1 MNSVIGI
8 TLRKILNFFDKPK
21 NPVFSPRSLLLFSI
35 LILVSL
41 GAIGQE
47 RRLNTSEIPAR
58 PDTIPNII
66 RDTANRRPAPTDSLV
81 INKGGIETTIKY
93 YAEDSIITK
102 TLTNVTYLY
111 GNAYIEYGDIKLEA
125 AEIVIDRNINELRA
139 NGVQD
144 TTGTWI
150 GLPQFKDGPEEFETR
165 EIRYNFNTNKARIK
179 GVATQQQDGFLSG
192 EVVKRQDDGSA
203 YIAGGRY
210 IPCDDPQST
219 TYIKSTKIKV
229 IPGDKVITGPFLLYI
244 GGIPTPLGLPFGIFP
259 EPKSAEKSGILFP
272 KYGSEQNRGLFLRE
286 GGYFFVWN
294 RNIHTALTGD
304 IYSKGSWG
312 LKARN
317 QYRKRY
323 SYSGSFEF
331 TFNRNKNL
339 DFEEVP
345 LDSRDFWF
353 SWNHRP
359 ESRGTGRFS
368 ASVNAGTS
376 TFNNNNVS
384 INNFQRNIRSEF
396 RSNVSYSNS
405 ITGTPFTYS
414 INARH
419 NQNVTTGIVD
429 ISLPEMSMNMNR
441 VYPLKGAKAEVLKK
455 LNVGWN
461 FNVTNRIT
469 NLVRPSTTSY
479 DIANATTTQDTIDV
493 RFNTLDRLLDNALN
507 GARHT
512 IPISTSFPI
521 FKNFNMTPSVQFQE
535 LWYLEELDY
544 TFIEDQNAVQID
556 TVSGFSR
563 ASTYSASLGLTTQL
577 YGMFNTKRWKKVE
590 AIRHI
595 MTPTIAFSYRPD
607 FSDERFGYYQTVQT
621 DTTGSGTSRLLS
633 IYDGF
638 AFGAPGLGESAAMSF
653 SINNKV
659 EMKVLNDTTDAK
671 KVPLIENL
679 SMSGSYNFLADS
691 FNLSNLNI
699 QARTSLFNRKLNI
712 NAGIV
717 LDPYT
722 YNTDSEGTTTRQNQ
736 FAWNS
741 GQGLGRLTSA
751 RMSLSTNLNAN
762 ASSGPENPNQRLTGG
777 QGFVEEQVGDFG
789 SINDGGER
797 LIRTQPEYFYDPNA
811 YVDVDIPWNLRF
823 SYDYSFSRGLT
834 STTTRQSVKIYG
846 QVSLTPKWQI
856 TLNSGYDIDM
866 KEITQTSLGIY
877 RDLGCWEMRANWIP
891 FGRFTS
897 YNIDIQIKASSLKD
911 LKLSRRRSFFDN

>member
-1 MNSVIGI
+1 MVSLSSLAQEGRLTLGERPVKSDS
-8 TLRKILNFFDKPK
+8 TLRLN
-21 NPVFSPRSLLLFSI
+21 
-35 LILVSL
+35 
-41 GAIGQE
+41 
-47 RRLNTSEIPAR
+47 
-58 PDTIPNII
+58 
-66 RDTANRRPAPTDSLV
+66 RDTANRRPDPIDSITV
-81 INKGGIETTIKY
+81 NKGGIETTIKY

-111 GNAYIEYGDIKLEA
+111 GNAYIEYGDVKLDA
-125 AEIVIDRNINELRA
+125 AQIIIDRNTNELTA
-139 NGVQD
+139 KGMQD
-144 TTGTWI
+144 STGTWL
-150 GLPQFKDGPEEFETR
+150 GLPVFQDGPEKFETR

-179 GVATQQQDGFLSG
+179 GVATQQQEGYLSG

-219 TYIKSTKIKV
+219 TFIKSTKIKV
-229 IPGDKVITGPFLLYI
+229 IPGDKVITGPFLLYV

-294 RNIHTALTGD
+294 DYIHTALTGD

-312 LKARN
+312 LKART

-323 SYSGSFEF
+323 KHSGSFEF

-339 DFEEVP
+339 DFEEIP

-353 SWNHRP
+353 SWQHQP

-376 TFNNNNVS
+376 TFNSNNVS
-384 INNFQRNIRSEF
+384 IQNFQRNIRSEF
-396 RSNVSYSNS
+396 RSNISYSNS
-405 ITGTPFTYS
+405 IASTPFTYS

-419 NQNVTTGIVD
+419 NQNVQTGIMD

-441 VYPLKGAKAEVLKK
+441 IYPLKGSKSEVLKK

-469 NLVRPSTTSY
+469 NLVRPSTTGF

-493 RFNTLDRLLDNALN
+493 RFNTLGELLDNALN

-521 FKNFNMTPSVQFQE
+521 FKNFNLTPSVQFQE

-556 TVSGFSR
+556 TISGFSR
-563 ASTYSASLGLTTQL
+563 ANTYAASLGLTTQL
-577 YGMFNTKRWKKVE
+577 YGMFLFKNSRKVE

-595 MTPTIAFSYRPD
+595 MTPTISFSYRPD
-607 FSDERFGYYQTVQT
+607 FSDERFGYYQNVQT
-621 DTTGSGTSRLLS
+621 DTDGNTRLLS

-638 AFGAPGLGESAAMSF
+638 AFGAPGLGESASMSF
-653 SINNKV
+653 SLNNKV
-659 EMKVLNDTTDAK
+659 EMKVRNDTTEAT
-671 KVPLIENL
+671 KVPILENL
-679 SMSGSYNFLADS
+679 SLNGSYNFLADS
-691 FNLSNLNI
+691 FNLSNINI
-699 QARTSLFNRKLNI
+699 TARTSLFSRKVNI
-712 NAGIV
+712 NAGIT

-722 YNTDSEGTTTRQNQ
+722 YLTDTEGTTSRVNQ

-751 RMSLSTNLNAN
+751 RMSLSTNLNSD
-762 ASSGPENPNQRLTGG
+762 ASSGPANPNQRFNTGG
-777 QGFVEEQVGDFG
+777 QGFIDDPTGQFG
-789 SINDGGER
+789 SINDGGEPN
-797 LIRTQPEYFYDPNA
+797 IRTQPEYFYDPNA
-811 YVDVDIPWNLRF
+811 YVDIDIPWNLRF
-823 SYDYSFSRGLT
+823 SYDYSFNRGI
-834 STTTRQSVKIYG
+834 SSSTTRQSIKLYG
-846 QVSLTPKWQI
+846 QVSLTPKWQV
-856 TLNSGYDIDM
+856 TLNTGYDIDM
-866 KEITQTSLGIY
+866 KEITQTSLGIF

-911 LKLSRRRSFFDN
+911 LKISRRRSFFDN

>member
-1 MNSVIGI
+1 M
-8 TLRKILNFFDKPK
+8 
-21 NPVFSPRSLLLFSI
+21 
-35 LILVSL
+35 VSL
-41 GAIGQE
+41 STLAQE
-47 RRLNTSEIPAR
+47 RRLTAAEIPLKS
-58 PDTIPNII
+58 DTIPALNS
-66 RDTANRRPAPTDSLV
+66 DTTNRRPEPTDSIV
-81 INKGGIETTIKY
+81 FQQGGIETTIKY

-111 GNAYIEYGDIKLEA
+111 GNAYIEYGDIKLDA
-125 AEIVIDRNINELRA
+125 AQIIIDRNTNELTA
-139 NGVQD
+139 KGVQD
-144 TTGTWI
+144 STGVWQ
-150 GLPQFKDGPEEFETR
+150 GLPVFQDGPEKFETR

-179 GVATQQQDGFLSG
+179 GVATQQQEGFLSG
-192 EVVKRQDDGSA
+192 DVVKRQDDGSA
-203 YIAGGRY
+203 YISGGRY

-219 TYIKSTKIKV
+219 TFIKSTKIKV
-229 IPGDKVITGPFLLYI
+229 IPGDKVITGPFLLYV

-294 RNIHTALTGD
+294 DYLHTALTGD

-312 LKARN
+312 LTART

-323 SYSGSFEF
+323 KHSGRFEF
-331 TFNRNKNL
+331 RFNRNKNL

-353 SWNHRP
+353 SWKHQP
-359 ESRGTGRFS
+359 KSRGTGRFS

-376 TFNNNNVS
+376 TFNSNNVS

-396 RSNVSYSNS
+396 RSNISYSNS
-405 ITGTPFTYS
+405 IAGTPFTYS

-419 NQNVTTGIVD
+419 NQNVQTGIMD
-429 ISLPEMSMNMNR
+429 IALPEMSMNMNR
-441 VYPLKGAKAEVLKK
+441 IYPLKGAKAEVLKK

-461 FNVTNRIT
+461 FNVTNRVT
-469 NLVRPSTTSY
+469 NLVRPGTAGF

-512 IPISTSFPI
+512 IPISTSFPLL
-521 FKNFNMTPSVQFQE
+521 KNLNVTPSIQFQE

-544 TFIEDQNAVQID
+544 TFIEDQNAVRID
-556 TVSGFSR
+556 TLNGFSR
-563 ASTYSASLGLTTQL
+563 ANTYSASIGLTTQL
-577 YGMFNTKRWKKVE
+577 YGMFNTRRWKKVE

-595 MTPTIAFSYRPD
+595 MTPTISFSYRPD

-621 DTTGSGTSRLLS
+621 DTTGSGTTRLLS

-638 AFGAPGLGESAAMSF
+638 AFGSPGLGESASMSF

-659 EMKVLNDTTDAK
+659 EMKVLNDTTEAK

-679 SMSGSYNFLADS
+679 SINGAYNFLADS

-699 QARTSLFNRKLNI
+699 AARTSLFNRKVNI
-712 NAGIV
+712 NAGMTI
-717 LDPYT
+717 DPYT
-722 YNTDSEGTTTRQNQ
+722 YLTDTEGTTSRVNE

-751 RMSLSTNLNAN
+751 RMSLSTNLNSE
-762 ASSGPENPNQRLTGG
+762 ASSGPGNPNQRFTGG
-777 QGFVEEQVGDFG
+777 QGFIDDPTGQFG
-789 SINDGGER
+789 SINDGGEPN
-797 LIRTQPEYFYDPNA
+797 IRTQPEYFYDPNA
-811 YVDVDIPWNLRF
+811 YVDIDIPWNLRF
-823 SYDYSFSRGLT
+823 SYDYSFRRGTTT
-834 STTTRQSVKIYG
+834 STTRQSIKLYG
-846 QVSLTPKWQI
+846 QVSLTPKWQV
-856 TLNSGYDIDM
+856 TLNSGYDIDL

-897 YNIDIQIKASSLKD
+897 YNIDIQIKASSLRD
-911 LKLSRRRSFFDN
+911 LKISRRRSFFDN